1 MCCDD
6 ESPLIS
12 GFCSFI
18 SADLLSIPE
27 DDSLSSSDSDD
38 KSEKEERKSLT
49 KRRKRGLRRY
59 EKKDAQGNW
68 IIPHI
73 PLPRIPKQDI
83 RRNYGQMVVN
93 VFNSGSRQLMGEF
106 LHQMMNEHGRYT
118 LHWNGTFCHSLLVLH
133 APRLLQRLIIMHMHV
148 LEFSWIVGHHFQLA
162 RGRDMLADY
171 WYESMLESPDMT
183 FRFEP
188 KQIKVRSDGTS
199 VLSGIYRFG
208 GTLIL
213 SSEDQKRR
221 KADWSYMS
229 NSFRLNGNEIVPI
242 NSTTANSSDTEAT
255 ASPDQAVSADEQAK
269 TSRRAHEVHH
279 LSQTLIASEPTCASE
294 SDAVAM
300 ANAFLRQ
307 HILEPSARSGGNTPI
322 MIDYKTEGIFSL
334 QIDANYRLDGVDT
347 TLDRYYLNHQ
357 LAPWLQGPNAFTEF
371 AQSFF

>member
-1 MCCDD
+1 M
-6 ESPLIS
+6 
-12 GFCSFI
+12 
-18 SADLLSIPE
+18 
-27 DDSLSSSDSDD
+27 
-38 KSEKEERKSLT
+38 
-49 KRRKRGLRRY
+49 
-59 EKKDAQGNW
+59 
-68 IIPHI
+68 
-73 PLPRIPKQDI
+73 
-83 RRNYGQMVVN
+83 
-93 VFNSGSRQLMGEF
+93 
-106 LHQMMNEHGRYT
+106 
-118 LHWNGTFCHSLLVLH
+118 
-133 APRLLQRLIIMHMHV
+133 
-148 LEFSWIVGHHFQLA
+148 A

-188 KQIKVRSDGTS
+188 KQIKVRSDGTA

-213 SSEDQKRR
+213 SSDDQKRR

-242 NSTTANSSDTEAT
+242 SSTTSSAHENDSA
-255 ASPDQAVSADEQAK
+255 ASAADHTVTADEDAK
-269 TSRRAHEVHH
+269 TSRRAMEVHH
-279 LSQTLIASEPTCASE
+279 LSTTLIASEPNPTSE

-300 ANAFLRQ
+300 ANAFLRH